1 MPSYINK
8 EKVEKSIQTILEK
21 IHTEADPV
29 LLNEYRSL
37 IRKNVSFFRRSYLA
51 AYLLMRLERQD
62 TGKYRGNDKS
72 GSPGEESFRPDSNRS
87 LPGEETVR
95 LFISIGRNRRVYPR
109 EILGLINAQ
118 TQVGRDDIG
127 TIRILDNY
135 SFIQVR
141 TTVADDIIAA
151 LNGRQ
156 FRGRTLTVNYARN
169 RKEENAETEELP
181 EE

>member
-1 MPSYINK
+1 MPSYVEIDR
-8 EKVEKSIQTILEK
+8 EKIRKTIKTILEK

-37 IRKNVSFFRRSYLA
+37 IRKNVSFFSRSYLA
-51 AYLLMRLERQD
+51 AYLLIQLEGRD
-62 TGKYRGNDKS
+62 AGKYRKNDRS
-72 GSPGEESFRPDSNRS
+72 ASAGEESFRSEPNRS
-87 LPGEETVR
+87 LPEEEAAR

-109 EILGLINAQ
+109 EILGLITAQ

-169 RKEENAETEELP
+169 RKEENAETGDL
-181 EE
+181 